1 MRRKIEDEKCFTPVK
16 RETAIRVEKEEIGGK
31 KVNYLFT
38 KTKGTYLEMVW
49 TMTPAMS
56 M

>member
-1 MRRKIEDEKCFTPVK
+1 MRRKIEDEKCFTPVRERLPLEWK
-16 RETAIRVEKEEIGGK
+16 RKRLVEK